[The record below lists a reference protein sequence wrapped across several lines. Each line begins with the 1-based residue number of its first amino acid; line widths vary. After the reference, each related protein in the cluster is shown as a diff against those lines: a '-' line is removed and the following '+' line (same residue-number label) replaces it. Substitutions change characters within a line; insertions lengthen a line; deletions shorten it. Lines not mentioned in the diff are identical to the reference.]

1 MIPAH
6 RIAPGSFV
14 TANLGGIPT
23 LCLKVERHGRDFIN
37 HYLIALDPAPD
48 RRTLTLVYL
57 DPDQDLAVAEGAALI
72 LGEVTPAFPD
82 VGDVFATPKG
92 AYLKLRDEPKAQK
105 VFAHVELAT
114 GLIRPRMDRQT
125 QGVMSWTVTR

>member
-6 RIAPGSFV
+6 RIAPGRFV
-14 TANLGGIPT
+14 TANLSGVPT
-23 LCLKVERHGRDFIN
+23 LCLKVERHGGDTIS
-37 HYLIALDPAPD
+37 HYLVALDPAPD
-48 RRTLTLVYL
+48 RRSLALICL
-57 DPDQDLAVAEGAALI
+57 DPDQDLAVVDGAALV

-92 AYLKLRDEPKAQK
+92 AYLKLRDEPNAQK
-105 VFAHVELAT
+105 VFAQVELAT

-125 QGVMSWTVTR
+125 QGVMSWTIMR